1 MKNEKENRSIGGKL
15 SNIREAPKLP
25 NGALETLLFKTKNEM
40 KTSKQQFI
48 HQRKNVTMRK
58 IKPRMKQRVFKNE
71 EIPIRKIRKDFAKFN
86 LQPNAKKRLS
96 ST

>member
-1 MKNEKENRSIGGKL
+1 
-15 SNIREAPKLP
+15 
-25 NGALETLLFKTKNEM
+25 M

-48 HQRKNVTMRK
+48 HQRKNGTMRK

-86 LQPNAKKRLS
+86 IQTNAKKGLS

>member
-1 MKNEKENRSIGGKL
+1 MKNEKENGGFGGEL
-15 SNIREAPKLP
+15 SDIR
-25 NGALETLLFKTKNEM
+25 TILLFKTKNEM

-48 HQRKNVTMRK
+48 HQRKNVTMGK

-86 LQPNAKKRLS
+86 LQPNAKKGLS
-96 ST
+96 IT